1 MRKSMTKKLAA
12 VVLTAAMALTAAGCG
27 NNSGDNPS
35 SQETLKN
42 SSGTPES
49 SANTPESTA
58 GTPAGEGNGG
68 GNASAEIA
76 KPESISWWTH
86 DGLNEENGAEQW
98 FAEFE
103 KFTGIH
109 LDHQFIPN
117 NEYYDKLK
125 LAFASH
131 EVPEVFDL
139 NGANLALYASQG
151 AIKDLTPMLQASEL
165 WDKVDPAIWEA
176 IAIDGKIYA
185 VPKEVPSAACT
196 YVRGDWLE
204 RLGMQP
210 PTTYDEFLEMIRRFK
225 AEIPECEI
233 GLTAPGLK
241 NPQNLPEFYQGAQFG
256 FYRENGEWK
265 DGFAQPEMAEA
276 MQRMQDAY
284 KEGLLDME
292 IITNTTSTCRDA
304 WYAGKVGVFNYWSGK
319 WGGTL
324 QERLVANNE
333 GAVALAIQ
341 PIDGAVYSFATLS
354 GLCISSE
361 VSDEKAEQIFKYFIE
376 YMHDG
381 GEGQL
386 LFQSGVEGVHWEQDG
401 DKAKP
406 LPNLADP
413 SAVTTSVWITPWLS
427 LTPLELT
434 DKITEKADAVTNSL
448 AITDAVAVQ
457 TPITPVSETL
467 NKITSDL
474 ELEKADILA
483 KVVMGEMTVADGV
496 AAYEEVAKE
505 LNVQKVLDE
514 LNGR

>member
-1 MRKSMTKKLAA
+1 MKNKLTKKLMAA
-12 VVLTAAMALTAAGCG
+12 VLAAVMVMGCTACG
-27 NNSGDNPS
+27 
-35 SQETLKN
+35 SQETGN
-42 SSGTPES
+42 DAPAESASAPASTQASSEV
-49 SANTPESTA
+49 A
-58 GTPAGEGNGG
+58 GSEDAAAGEV
-68 GNASAEIA
+68 A
-76 KPESISWWTH
+76 KPESITWWTH

-103 KFTGIH
+103 KLTDIH

-125 LAFASH
+125 LAFASD

-151 AIKDLTPMLQASEL
+151 AIYDLTDLVKKSGL
-165 WDKVDPAIWEA
+165 YDKVDPAIWEA
-176 IAIDGKIYA
+176 ISINGKIYA
-185 VPKEVPSAACT
+185 IPKEVPSAAVT

-204 RLGMQP
+204 RLGMEA
-210 PTTYDEFLEMIRRFK
+210 PTNYEEFVEMIRRFK

-233 GLTAPGLK
+233 GLTAPGVK
-241 NPQNLPEFYQGAQFG
+241 SEMNLPEFYQGAHYSFAKVDG
-256 FYRENGEWK
+256 VWV
-265 DGFAQPEMAEA
+265 DGFAQDNMAAA

-292 IITNTTSTCRDA
+292 IISNTTSTCRDA
-304 WYAGKVGVFNYWSGK
+304 WYEGKVGVFNYWSGK

-324 QERLVANNE
+324 QDRLVANNE
-333 GAVALAIQ
+333 GAIAQPLE
-341 PIDGAVYSFATLS
+341 PIDEAEYLYATLS
-354 GLCISSE
+354 GLCISSK

-381 GEGQL
+381 GEGQV

-401 DKAKP
+401 NNVKP

-427 LTPLELT
+427 ITPLEVT
-434 DKITEKADAVTNSL
+434 DKNTEKADAVTNSL
-448 AITDAVAVQ
+448 AITDANASQVA
-457 TPITPVSETL
+457 ITPVSETL

-483 KVVMGEMTVADGV
+483 KVVMGEMTVEDGM
-496 AAYEEVAKE
+496 AAYKEVAEELNVEQVLKE
-505 LNVQKVLDE
+505 LNG
-514 LNGR
+514 N

>member
-1 MRKSMTKKLAA
+1 MKNKVTKKLLA
-12 VVLTAAMALTAAGCG
+12 VALASAMVMGTAACGSEDAG
-27 NNSGDNPS
+27 NS
-35 SQETLKN
+35 
-42 SSGTPES
+42 TPASS
-49 SANTPESTA
+49 SAAASSEAAPAASSETPVEKTV
-58 GTPAGEGNGG
+58 E
-68 GNASAEIA
+68 
-76 KPESISWWTH
+76 KPDTISWWTH
-86 DGLNEENGAEQW
+86 DGLNEENGSEQW

-103 KFTGIH
+103 AKTGIH

-125 LAFASH
+125 LAFASN
-131 EVPEVFDL
+131 EVPELFDL

-151 AIKDLTPMLQASEL
+151 ALYDLTDLLKASDL
-165 WDKVDPAIWEA
+165 YDKVDPAIWEA

-185 VPKEVPSAACT
+185 IPKEVPSAAVT

-210 PTTYDEFLEMIRRFK
+210 PTNYDEFLEMIRRFK

-233 GLTAPGLK
+233 GLTAPGVK
-241 NPQNLPEFYQGAQFG
+241 SEMNLPEFYQGAHYG
-256 FYRENGEWK
+256 FAKVDGVWV
-265 DGFAQPEMAEA
+265 DGFAQENMAAA

-284 KEGLLDME
+284 KEGLMDME

-304 WYAGKVGVFNYWSGK
+304 WYEGKVGVFNYWSGK

-324 QERLVANNE
+324 QDRLVANNE
-333 GAVALAIQ
+333 GAIAQPIQ
-341 PIDGAVYSFATLS
+341 PIAEANYLFATLG
-354 GLCISSE
+354 GLCISSK

-381 GEGQL
+381 GEGQV

-401 DKAKP
+401 SNVKP

-413 SAVTTSVWITPWLS
+413 SAVTTSVWITPWLAIS
-427 LTPLELT
+427 PLEVT
-434 DKITEKADAVTNSL
+434 DKNTEIADAVKNSL
-448 AITDAVAVQ
+448 AITDAVAQQVAV
-457 TPITPVSETL
+457 TPVSETL

-483 KVVMGEMTVADGV
+483 KVVMGEMTVEQGV
-496 AAYEEVAKE
+496 AAYKEVAEELNVEQVLKE
-505 LNVQKVLDE
+505 LNG
-514 LNGR
+514 N

>member
-1 MRKSMTKKLAA
+1 MKRNVAKKLVA
-12 VVLTAAMALTAAGCG
+12 VMLAAAMAMTAAGCG
-27 NNSGDNPS
+27 SEADEGGSGS
-35 SQETLKN
+35 
-42 SSGTPES
+42 SSGS
-49 SANTPESTA
+49 SSTQEST
-58 GTPAGEGNGG
+58 PSN
-68 GNASAEIA
+68 NASDSTPSGGSDTPGEIE
-76 KPESISWWTH
+76 KPETISWWTH

-109 LDHQFIPN
+109 LEHQFIPN

-165 WDKVDPAIWEA
+165 WDKVDPDIWEA
-176 IAIDGKIYA
+176 LSIDGKIYA
-185 VPKEVPSAACT
+185 IPKEVPSAACT

-204 RLGMQP
+204 RLNMEVP
-210 PTTYDEFLEMIRRFK
+210 ATYDEFLEMIRRFK

-233 GLTAPGLK
+233 GLTAPGVK
-241 NPQNLPEFYQGAQFG
+241 SPQNLPEFYQGAQYS
-256 FYRENGEWK
+256 FYKDNGEWK

-304 WYAGKVGVFNYWSGK
+304 WYEGKVGVFNYWSGK

-324 QERLVANNE
+324 QERLEVNNP
-333 GAVALAIQ
+333 GAIALAIN

-354 GLCISSE
+354 GLCISAD
-361 VSDEKAEQIFKYFIE
+361 VSDEKAEQIFKYFLE

-401 DKAKP
+401 DTVKP

-427 LTPLELT
+427 LTPMELT
-434 DKITEKADAVTNSL
+434 DKKVVQADAVVNSL

-496 AAYEEVAKE
+496 AAYEEVAAE

>member
-1 MRKSMTKKLAA
+1 M
-12 VVLTAAMALTAAGCG
+12 
-27 NNSGDNPS
+27 
-35 SQETLKN
+35 
-42 SSGTPES
+42 
-49 SANTPESTA
+49 
-58 GTPAGEGNGG
+58 
-68 GNASAEIA
+68 
-76 KPESISWWTH
+76 
-86 DGLNEENGAEQW
+86 
-98 FAEFE
+98 
-103 KFTGIH
+103 
-109 LDHQFIPN
+109 
-117 NEYYDKLK
+117 
-125 LAFASH
+125 
-131 EVPEVFDL
+131 
-139 NGANLALYASQG
+139 
-151 AIKDLTPMLQASEL
+151 
-165 WDKVDPAIWEA
+165 
-176 IAIDGKIYA
+176 
-185 VPKEVPSAACT
+185 
-196 YVRGDWLE
+196 
-204 RLGMQP
+204 
-210 PTTYDEFLEMIRRFK
+210 
-225 AEIPECEI
+225 
-233 GLTAPGLK
+233 
-241 NPQNLPEFYQGAQFG
+241 
-256 FYRENGEWK
+256 
-265 DGFAQPEMAEA
+265 
-276 MQRMQDAY
+276 
-284 KEGLLDME
+284 
-292 IITNTTSTCRDA
+292 
-304 WYAGKVGVFNYWSGK
+304 
-319 WGGTL
+319 
-324 QERLVANNE
+324 
-333 GAVALAIQ
+333 ALAIQ

-361 VSDEKAEQIFKYFIE
+361 VSDEKADQIFKYFIE

>member
-1 MRKSMTKKLAA
+1 MKNKVTKKLMA
-12 VVLTAAMALTAAGCG
+12 VALASAMVMGTAACGSENTANSTPASSSAEASSAAG
-27 NNSGDNPS
+27 S
-35 SQETLKN
+35 E
-42 SSGTPES
+42 
-49 SANTPESTA
+49 TA
-58 GTPAGEGNGG
+58 GSEAPAEKTV
-68 GNASAEIA
+68 E
-76 KPESISWWTH
+76 KPDTISWWTH
-86 DGLNEENGAEQW
+86 DGLNEENGSEQW

-125 LAFASH
+125 LAFASD

-151 AIKDLTPMLQASEL
+151 AIYDLTDLLKASDL
-165 WDKVDPAIWEA
+165 YDKVDPAIWDA
-176 IAIDGKIYA
+176 ISIDGKIYA
-185 VPKEVPSAACT
+185 IPKEMPSAAVT

-204 RLGMQP
+204 RLNMEA
-210 PTTYDEFLEMIRRFK
+210 PTTYEEFLDMIRRFK
-225 AEIPECEI
+225 TEIPECEI
-233 GLTAPGLK
+233 GLTAPGVK
-241 NPQNLPEFYQGAQFG
+241 SEMNLPEFYQGAHFG
-256 FYRENGEWK
+256 FAKVDGVWV
-265 DGFAQPEMAEA
+265 DGFAQDNMAEA

-304 WYAGKVGVFNYWSGK
+304 WYEGKVGVFNYWSGK

-324 QERLVANNE
+324 QERLEANNE

-341 PIDGAVYSFATLS
+341 PVEEAQYLFATLG
-354 GLCISSE
+354 GLCISSK

-381 GEGQL
+381 GEGQV

-401 DKAKP
+401 NNVKP

-413 SAVTTSVWITPWLS
+413 SAVTTSVWITPWLAIS
-427 LTPLELT
+427 PLEVT
-434 DKITEKADAVTNSL
+434 DKNTETSDAVKNSL
-448 AITDAVAVQ
+448 AITDATAVQVAV
-457 TPITPVSETL
+457 TPVSETL

-483 KVVMGEMTVADGV
+483 KVVMGEMTVEQGV
-496 AAYEEVAKE
+496 AAYKEVAEELNVEQVLKE
-505 LNVQKVLDE
+505 LNG
-514 LNGR
+514 N

>member
-1 MRKSMTKKLAA
+1 MKRNVTKKLVA
-12 VVLTAAMALTAAGCG
+12 VALASAMAMTAAGCG
-27 NNSGDNPS
+27 GDDAASNNSS
-35 SQETLKN
+35 
-42 SSGTPES
+42 
-49 SANTPESTA
+49 
-58 GTPAGEGNGG
+58 TPASSDA
-68 GNASAEIA
+68 ASTPASSEVASSDAGSSEAPAEIA
-76 KPESISWWTH
+76 KPDTISWWTH

-151 AIKDLTPMLQASEL
+151 AIKDLTPYIKASGL
-165 WDKVDPAIWEA
+165 WDKVDPEIWDA
-176 IAIDGKIYA
+176 IAIDGKVYA
-185 VPKEVPSAACT
+185 VPKEIPSAACT

-204 RLGMQP
+204 RLNMEVP
-210 PTTYDEFLEMIRRFK
+210 KTYDEFLEMIRRFK

-233 GLTAPGLK
+233 GLTAPGVK
-241 NPQNLPEFYQGAQFG
+241 SPQNLPEFYQGAQFG

-265 DGFAQPEMAEA
+265 DGFAQPNMAEA

-304 WYAGKVGVFNYWSGK
+304 WYEGKVGVFNYWSGK

-324 QERLVANNE
+324 QERLEANNE
-333 GAVALAIQ
+333 GAIALAIN

-354 GLCISSE
+354 GLCISAD
-361 VSDEKAEQIFKYFIE
+361 VSDEKAEQIFKYFFE

-401 DKAKP
+401 DNVKP

-427 LTPLELT
+427 LTPMELT
-434 DKITEKADAVTNSL
+434 DKKVAQADAVVNSL

-467 NKITSDL
+467 NMITSDL

-483 KVVMGEMTVADGV
+483 KVVMGEMTVEQGV
-496 AAYEEVAKE
+496 AAYAEVADE

-514 LNGR
+514 LNGK

>member
-1 MRKSMTKKLAA
+1 MKNKVTKKLMA
-12 VVLTAAMALTAAGCG
+12 VALASAMVMGTAACGSENTANSTPASSSAEASSAAG
-27 NNSGDNPS
+27 S
-35 SQETLKN
+35 E
-42 SSGTPES
+42 
-49 SANTPESTA
+49 TA
-58 GTPAGEGNGG
+58 GSEAPAEKTV
-68 GNASAEIA
+68 E
-76 KPESISWWTH
+76 KPDTISWWTH
-86 DGLNEENGAEQW
+86 DGLNEENGSEQW

-125 LAFASH
+125 LAFASD

-151 AIKDLTPMLQASEL
+151 AIYDLTDLLKASDL
-165 WDKVDPAIWEA
+165 YDKVDPAIWDA
-176 IAIDGKIYA
+176 ISIDGKIYA
-185 VPKEVPSAACT
+185 IPKEMPSAAVT

-204 RLGMQP
+204 RLNMEA
-210 PTTYDEFLEMIRRFK
+210 PTTYEEFLDMIRRFK
-225 AEIPECEI
+225 TEIPECEI
-233 GLTAPGLK
+233 GLTAPGVK
-241 NPQNLPEFYQGAQFG
+241 SEMNLPEFYQGAHFG
-256 FYRENGEWK
+256 FAKVDGVWV
-265 DGFAQPEMAEA
+265 DGFAQDNMAEA

-304 WYAGKVGVFNYWSGK
+304 WYEGKVGVFNYWSGK

-324 QERLVANNE
+324 QDRLEANNE

-341 PIDGAVYSFATLS
+341 PVEEAQYLFATLG
-354 GLCISSE
+354 GLCISSK

-381 GEGQL
+381 GEGQV

-401 DKAKP
+401 NNVKP

-413 SAVTTSVWITPWLS
+413 SAVTTSVWITPWLAIS
-427 LTPLELT
+427 PLEVT
-434 DKITEKADAVTNSL
+434 DKNTETSDAIKNSL
-448 AITDAVAVQ
+448 AITDATAVQVAV
-457 TPITPVSETL
+457 TPVSETL

-483 KVVMGEMTVADGV
+483 KVVMGEMTVEQGV
-496 AAYEEVAKE
+496 AAYKEVAEELNVEQVLKE
-505 LNVQKVLDE
+505 LNG
-514 LNGR
+514 N

>member
-1 MRKSMTKKLAA
+1 MRRKVTSKVMA
-12 VVLTAAMALTAAGCG
+12 VVCASAMVVSVVGCG
-27 NNSGDNPS
+27 AADTTTEVADTKT
-35 SQETLKN
+35 QETTTQA
-42 SSGTPES
+42 SETV
-49 SANTPESTA
+49 ESTVA
-58 GTPAGEGNGG
+58 
-68 GNASAEIA
+68 AESTEEKVVE
-76 KPESISWWTH
+76 KPDSITWWTH

-98 FAEFE
+98 FAEYE
-103 KFTGIH
+103 NLTGIH

-125 LAFASH
+125 LAFASD

-151 AIKDLTPMLQASEL
+151 AIRDLTDLLKASGLYE
-165 WDKVDPAIWEA
+165 KVDPSIWDA

-185 VPKEVPSAACT
+185 IPKEIPSAAVT

-204 RLGMQP
+204 RLGMDV
-210 PTTYDEFLEMIRRFK
+210 PTNYDEFLEMIRRFK
-225 AEIPECEI
+225 EEIPECEI
-233 GLTAPGLK
+233 GLTAPGVK
-241 NPQNLPEFYQGAQFG
+241 SEMNLPEFYQGAHYG
-256 FYRENGEWK
+256 FAKVNGEWI

-276 MQRMQDAY
+276 MQRLQDAY

-304 WYAGKVGVFNYWSGK
+304 WYEGKVGVFNYWSGK

-324 QERLVANNE
+324 QDRLVANNE
-333 GAVALAIQ
+333 GAVALAIE
-341 PIDGAVYSFATLS
+341 PIDEAQYLYATLG
-354 GLCISSE
+354 GLCISSK

-381 GEGQL
+381 GEGQV

-401 DKAKP
+401 DTVKP

-413 SAVTTSVWITPWLS
+413 SAVTTSVWITPWLAIS
-427 LTPLELT
+427 PLEVT
-434 DKITEKADAVTNSL
+434 DKKTEVAEAVSKSL
-448 AITDAVAVQ
+448 AITDATASQVA
-457 TPITPVSETL
+457 ITPVSTTL

-483 KVVMGEMTVADGV
+483 KVVMGEMTVEEGV
-496 AAYEEVAKE
+496 AAYAEVADELNVEQVLKE
-505 LNVQKVLDE
+505 LNGK
-514 LNGR
+514 

>member
-1 MRKSMTKKLAA
+1 MKRKVTKKLLA
-12 VVLTAAMALTAAGCG
+12 VALASAMAMTAAGCG
-27 NNSGDNPS
+27 GNDAAD
-35 SQETLKN
+35 N
-42 SSGTPES
+42 SSAP
-49 SANTPESTA
+49 ANSDAGSTA
-58 GTPAGEGNGG
+58 
-68 GNASAEIA
+68 ASAPASSDAAGGETPKEIE
-76 KPESISWWTH
+76 KPDTISWWTH

-103 KFTGIH
+103 NFTGIH
-109 LDHQFIPN
+109 LNHQFIPN

-151 AIKDLTPMLQASEL
+151 AIKDLTPMLQASDL
-165 WDKVDPAIWEA
+165 WDKVDPDIWDA

-185 VPKEVPSAACT
+185 IPKEVPSAACT

-204 RLGMQP
+204 QLGMDAP
-210 PTTYDEFLEMIRRFK
+210 KTYDEFLEMIRRFK

-233 GLTAPGLK
+233 GLTAPGVK
-241 NPQNLPEFYQGAQFG
+241 SPQNLPEFYQGAQYG

-265 DGFAQPEMAEA
+265 DGFAQPDMAEA

-304 WYAGKVGVFNYWSGK
+304 WYEGKVGVFNYWSGK

-324 QERLVANNE
+324 QDRLEANNE

-354 GLCISSE
+354 GLCISAD
-361 VSDEKAEQIFKYFIE
+361 VSDEKAEQIFKYFVE

-401 DKAKP
+401 DKVKP

-427 LTPLELT
+427 LTPMELT
-434 DKITEKADAVTNSL
+434 DKKVEQADAVVNSL

-483 KVVMGEMTVADGV
+483 KVVMGEMTVEQGV
-496 AAYEEVAKE
+496 AAYAEVADE

-514 LNGR
+514 LNGK

>member
-1 MRKSMTKKLAA
+1 MKSKVTKKLLAA
-12 VVLTAAMALTAAGCG
+12 ALASAMVMGTAGCG
-27 NNSGDNPS
+27 SGEAGGS
-35 SQETLKN
+35 AAAGS
-42 SSGTPES
+42 S
-49 SANTPESTA
+49 SAASAGSSAAASSEAGSTA
-58 GTPAGEGNGG
+58 AV
-68 GNASAEIA
+68 AEVT

-86 DGLNEENGAEQW
+86 DGLNEENGSEQW

-125 LAFASH
+125 LAFASD

-151 AIKDLTPMLQASEL
+151 AIYDLTDLLKASEL
-165 WDKVDPAIWEA
+165 YDKVDPAIWEA

-185 VPKEVPSAACT
+185 IPKEMPSAAVT

-204 RLGMQP
+204 RLDMKA
-210 PTTYDEFLEMIRRFK
+210 PTTYDEFLDMIRRFK
-225 AEIPECEI
+225 EEIPECEI
-233 GLTAPGLK
+233 GLTAPGVK
-241 NPQNLPEFYQGAQFG
+241 SEMNLPEFYQGAHYSFAKVDG
-256 FYRENGEWK
+256 VWV
-265 DGFAQPEMAEA
+265 DGFAQDNMAEA

-284 KEGLLDME
+284 KEGLLDKE

-304 WYAGKVGVFNYWSGK
+304 WYEGKVGVFNYWSGK

-324 QERLVANNE
+324 QDRLEANNA
-333 GAVALAIQ
+333 GAVALPLEEIE
-341 PIDGAVYSFATLS
+341 GADYLFATLG
-354 GLCISSE
+354 GLCISSK
-361 VSDEKAEQIFKYFIE
+361 VSDEKAAQIFKYFLE

-381 GEGQL
+381 GEGQV

-401 DKAKP
+401 NNVKP

-413 SAVTTSVWITPWLS
+413 SAVTTSVWVTPWLAIS
-427 LTPLELT
+427 PLEVT
-434 DKITEKADAVTNSL
+434 DKNTEKADAVTNSL
-448 AITDAVAVQ
+448 AITDASADQVAV
-457 TPITPVSETL
+457 TPVSDTL

-483 KVVMGEMTVADGV
+483 KVVMGEMTVEEGV
-496 AAYEEVAKE
+496 AAYKEVAEELNVEQVLKE
-505 LNVQKVLDE
+505 LNG
-514 LNGR
+514 N

>member
-1 MRKSMTKKLAA
+1 MVCRK
-12 VVLTAAMALTAAGCG
+12 
-27 NNSGDNPS
+27 
-35 SQETLKN
+35 
-42 SSGTPES
+42 
-49 SANTPESTA
+49 
-58 GTPAGEGNGG
+58 GG
-68 GNASAEIA
+68 
-76 KPESISWWTH
+76 H
-86 DGLNEENGAEQW
+86 
-98 FAEFE
+98 
-103 KFTGIH
+103 
-109 LDHQFIPN
+109 
-117 NEYYDKLK
+117 
-125 LAFASH
+125 
-131 EVPEVFDL
+131 
-139 NGANLALYASQG
+139 
-151 AIKDLTPMLQASEL
+151 
-165 WDKVDPAIWEA
+165 
-176 IAIDGKIYA
+176 
-185 VPKEVPSAACT
+185 
-196 YVRGDWLE
+196 
-204 RLGMQP
+204 
-210 PTTYDEFLEMIRRFK
+210 
-225 AEIPECEI
+225 
-233 GLTAPGLK
+233 
-241 NPQNLPEFYQGAQFG
+241 
-256 FYRENGEWK
+256 
-265 DGFAQPEMAEA
+265 
-276 MQRMQDAY
+276 
-284 KEGLLDME
+284 
-292 IITNTTSTCRDA
+292 
-304 WYAGKVGVFNYWSGK
+304 WSGK

-361 VSDEKAEQIFKYFIE
+361 VSDEKADQIFKYFIE

>member
-1 MRKSMTKKLAA
+1 MKRNMTKKLTA
-12 VVLTAAMALTAAGCG
+12 VVLAAAMVMTAAGCG
-27 NNSGDNPS
+27 NEDSGNSGASGSTPS
-35 SQETLKN
+35 GSTPSQSTP
-42 SSGTPES
+42 SDSTPSGGSDEPK
-49 SANTPESTA
+49 
-58 GTPAGEGNGG
+58 
-68 GNASAEIA
+68 EIV
-76 KPESISWWTH
+76 KPDTISWWTH

-165 WDKVDPAIWEA
+165 WDKVDPDIWEA
-176 IAIDGKIYA
+176 LAIDGKIYA
-185 VPKEVPSAACT
+185 IPKEVPSAACT

-204 RLGMQP
+204 RLNMEA

-233 GLTAPGLK
+233 GLTAPGVK
-241 NPQNLPEFYQGAQFG
+241 SPQNLPEFYQGAQYG
-256 FYRENGEWK
+256 FYREDGEWK
-265 DGFAQPEMAEA
+265 DGFAQPEMAAA

-304 WYAGKVGVFNYWSGK
+304 WYEGKVGVFNYWSGK

-324 QERLVANNE
+324 QERLEVNNE
-333 GAVALAIQ
+333 GAIALAIN

-361 VSDEKAEQIFKYFIE
+361 VSDEKAEQIFKYFLE

-401 DKAKP
+401 DNVKP

-427 LTPLELT
+427 LTPMELT
-434 DKITEKADAVTNSL
+434 DKKVAQADAVVNSL

-457 TPITPVSETL
+457 TPITPVSDTL
-467 NKITSDL
+467 NRITSDL

-483 KVVMGEMTVADGV
+483 KVVMGEMTVEQGV
-496 AAYEEVAKE
+496 AAYAEVAEE

-514 LNGR
+514 LNGK

>member
-1 MRKSMTKKLAA
+1 MRKSMTKKLTA

-49 SANTPESTA
+49 SVNTPESTA

-125 LAFASH
+125 LAFASN

-139 NGANLALYASQG
+139 NGANPALYASQG

-304 WYAGKVGVFNYWSGK
+304 WYAGKVGIGPASG
-319 WGGTL
+319 
-324 QERLVANNE
+324 
-333 GAVALAIQ
+333 
-341 PIDGAVYSFATLS
+341 
-354 GLCISSE
+354 
-361 VSDEKAEQIFKYFIE
+361 
-376 YMHDG
+376 
-381 GEGQL
+381 
-386 LFQSGVEGVHWEQDG
+386 
-401 DKAKP
+401 
-406 LPNLADP
+406 
-413 SAVTTSVWITPWLS
+413 
-427 LTPLELT
+427 
-434 DKITEKADAVTNSL
+434 
-448 AITDAVAVQ
+448 
-457 TPITPVSETL
+457 
-467 NKITSDL
+467 
-474 ELEKADILA
+474 
-483 KVVMGEMTVADGV
+483 
-496 AAYEEVAKE
+496 AAPCRK
-505 LNVQKVLDE
+505 DW
-514 LNGR
+514 

>member
-1 MRKSMTKKLAA
+1 MKRKVTKKLLAA
-12 VVLTAAMALTAAGCG
+12 ALASAMVLTAAGCG
-27 NNSGDNPS
+27 SDSGDGASDSAS
-35 SQETLKN
+35 SDQSPAAGTE
-42 SSGTPES
+42 SSSAAPES
-49 SANTPESTA
+49 SQAQAE
-58 GTPAGEGNGG
+58 
-68 GNASAEIA
+68 EIA

-103 KFTGIH
+103 NKTGIR

-117 NEYYDKLK
+117 NEYYDKLQ
-125 LAFASH
+125 LAFASD

-151 AIKDLTPMLQASEL
+151 AIKDLTPMLQASDL
-165 WDKVDPAIWEA
+165 WDKVDPAVWDA
-176 IAIDGKIYA
+176 ISIDGKIYA
-185 VPKEVPSAACT
+185 IPKELPSAAVT

-204 RLGMQP
+204 RLNMEV
-210 PTTYDEFLEMIRRFK
+210 PTNYDEFLEMLRRFK

-233 GLTAPGLK
+233 ALTSPGVK
-241 NPQNLPEFYQGAQFG
+241 SPQNLPEFYQGAQYSFCKVDG
-256 FYRENGEWK
+256 QWI
-265 DGFAQPEMAEA
+265 DGFAQPEMADA

-304 WYAGKVGVFNYWSGK
+304 WYEGKVGVFNYWSGK

-324 QERLVANNE
+324 QERLEANNPD
-333 GAVALAIQ
+333 AVALAIE
-341 PIDGAVYSFATLS
+341 PIDGAVYSYATLS
-354 GLCISSE
+354 GLCISSK

-401 DKAKP
+401 NNVKP
-406 LPNLADP
+406 LPNLADA
-413 SAVTTSVWITPWLS
+413 SAVTTSVWITPWLAIS
-427 LTPLELT
+427 PMELT
-434 DKITEKADAVTNSL
+434 DKNVEQSAAVMDSL
-448 AITDAVAVQ
+448 AITNEYAVQ

-483 KVVMGEMTVADGV
+483 KVVMGEMTVEQGV
-496 AAYEEVAKE
+496 AAYAEVAEE
-505 LNVQKVLDE
+505 LNV
-514 LNGR
+514 

>member
-1 MRKSMTKKLAA
+1 MKRHVAKKLVA
-12 VVLTAAMALTAAGCG
+12 VALASAMAMTAAGCG
-27 NNSGDNPS
+27 GDDAAVNNSS
-35 SQETLKN
+35 AES
-42 SSGTPES
+42 TPASS
-49 SANTPESTA
+49 SAAASSEA
-58 GTPAGEGNGG
+58 PASSEA
-68 GNASAEIA
+68 ASSEAPAEIA
-76 KPESISWWTH
+76 KPDTISWWTH

-151 AIKDLTPMLQASEL
+151 AIKDLTPMLKSSGL
-165 WDKVDPAIWEA
+165 WDKVDPAIWDA
-176 IAIDGKIYA
+176 IAIDGKVYA

-204 RLGMQP
+204 QLNMEAP
-210 PTTYDEFLEMIRRFK
+210 KTYDEFLEMIRRFK

-233 GLTAPGLK
+233 GLTAPGVK
-241 NPQNLPEFYQGAQFG
+241 SPQNLPEFYQGAQYG

-265 DGFAQPEMAEA
+265 DGFAQENMAAA

-304 WYAGKVGVFNYWSGK
+304 WYEGKVGVFNYWSGK

-324 QERLVANNE
+324 QERLEANNE
-333 GAVALAIQ
+333 GAIALAIE
-341 PIDGAVYSFATLS
+341 PIDGATYSFATLS
-354 GLCISSE
+354 GLCISAE
-361 VSDEKAEQIFKYFIE
+361 VSDEKAEQIFKYFFE

-401 DKAKP
+401 ENVKP

-427 LTPLELT
+427 ITPMELT
-434 DKITEKADAVTNSL
+434 DKKVAQADAVVNSL

-483 KVVMGEMTVADGV
+483 KVVMGEMTVEQGV
-496 AAYEEVAKE
+496 AAYAEVADE

-514 LNGR
+514 LNGK

>member
-1 MRKSMTKKLAA
+1 MKRNVTKKLTA
-12 VVLTAAMALTAAGCG
+12 VALAAAMALAATGCG
-27 NNSGDNPS
+27 NNSGDTPS
-35 SQETLKN
+35 VSSEAPKG
-42 SSGTPES
+42 SSGAPES
-49 SANTPESTA
+49 SASTPESEA
-58 GTPAGEGNGG
+58 NGG
-68 GNASAEIA
+68 GNTPAEIA
-76 KPESISWWTH
+76 KPDTISWWTH

-151 AIKDLTPMLQASEL
+151 AIKDLTPMLQASDL
-165 WDKVDPAIWEA
+165 WDKVDPDIWDA

-185 VPKEVPSAACT
+185 IPKEVPSAACT

-210 PTTYDEFLEMIRRFK
+210 PTTYEEFLEMIRRFK

-233 GLTAPGLK
+233 GLTAPGVK
-241 NPQNLPEFYQGAQFG
+241 SPQNLPEFYQGAQFG

-265 DGFAQPEMAEA
+265 DGFAQDNMAEA

-304 WYAGKVGVFNYWSGK
+304 WYEGKVGVFNYWSGK

-324 QERLVANNE
+324 QERLETNNE
-333 GAVALAIQ
+333 GAIALAIQ

-361 VSDEKAEQIFKYFIE
+361 VSDEKAQQIFRYFLE

-381 GEGQL
+381 GEGQV

-401 DKAKP
+401 DKVKP
-406 LPNLADP
+406 LPNLSD
-413 SAVTTSVWITPWLS
+413 SSTVTTSVWITPWLS

-483 KVVMGEMTVADGV
+483 KVVMGEMTVEQGV
-496 AAYEEVAKE
+496 AAYKEVAEE

>member
-1 MRKSMTKKLAA
+1 MKNKVTKKLLA
-12 VVLTAAMALTAAGCG
+12 VALASAMVMGTAACGSEDAG
-27 NNSGDNPS
+27 NS
-35 SQETLKN
+35 
-42 SSGTPES
+42 TPASS
-49 SANTPESTA
+49 SAAASSEA
-58 GTPAGEGNGG
+58 APA
-68 GNASAEIA
+68 ASSEAPVEKTVE
-76 KPESISWWTH
+76 KPDTISWWTH
-86 DGLNEENGAEQW
+86 DGLNEENGSEQW

-103 KFTGIH
+103 EKTGIH

-125 LAFASH
+125 LAFASD

-151 AIKDLTPMLQASEL
+151 AIYDLTDLLKASDL
-165 WDKVDPAIWEA
+165 YDKVDPAIWEA
-176 IAIDGKIYA
+176 ISIDGKIYA
-185 VPKEVPSAACT
+185 IPKEMPSAAVT

-204 RLGMQP
+204 KLGMQP
-210 PTTYDEFLEMIRRFK
+210 PTNYDEFLDMIRRFK

-233 GLTAPGLK
+233 GLTAPGVK
-241 NPQNLPEFYQGAQFG
+241 SEMNLPEFYQGAHYG
-256 FYRENGEWK
+256 FTKVNGEWI
-265 DGFAQPEMAEA
+265 DGFAQDNMAEA

-304 WYAGKVGVFNYWSGK
+304 WYEGKVGVFNYWSGK

-324 QERLVANNE
+324 QERLEANNE
-333 GAVALAIQ
+333 GAVALAIE
-341 PIDGAVYSFATLS
+341 PIAEADYLFATLG
-354 GLCISSE
+354 GLCISSK

-381 GEGQL
+381 GEGQV

-401 DKAKP
+401 NNVKP

-413 SAVTTSVWITPWLS
+413 SAVTVSVWITPWLAIS
-427 LTPLELT
+427 PLEVT
-434 DKITEKADAVTNSL
+434 DKNTETSDAVKKSL
-448 AITDAVAVQ
+448 AITDAVAQQVAV
-457 TPITPVSETL
+457 TPVSNTL

-483 KVVMGEMTVADGV
+483 KVVMGEMTVEDGV
-496 AAYEEVAKE
+496 AAYKEVAEELNVEQVLKE
-505 LNVQKVLDE
+505 LNG
-514 LNGR
+514 N

>member
-1 MRKSMTKKLAA
+1 MKRDVTKKLVA
-12 VVLTAAMALTAAGCG
+12 VALASAMALTAAGCG
-27 NNSGDNPS
+27 GSDDTAG
-35 SQETLKN
+35 
-42 SSGTPES
+42 GS
-49 SANTPESTA
+49 SASTGSTA
-58 GTPAGEGNGG
+58 GSSTASSAPASDAVSSE
-68 GNASAEIA
+68 APAEVE
-76 KPESISWWTH
+76 KPDTISWWTH
-86 DGLNEENGAEQW
+86 DGLNEENGSEQW

-151 AIKDLTPMLQASEL
+151 AIKDLTPYIKESGL
-165 WDKVDPAIWEA
+165 WDRVDPAIWDA
-176 IAIDGKIYA
+176 IAIDGKVYA

-204 RLGMQP
+204 KLNMEAP
-210 PTTYDEFLEMIRRFK
+210 KTYDEFLEMIRRFK
-225 AEIPECEI
+225 AEIPECTI
-233 GLTAPGLK
+233 GLTAPGVK
-241 NPQNLPEFYQGAQFG
+241 SPQNLPEFYQGAQFG

-265 DGFAQPEMAEA
+265 DGFAQPNMADA

-304 WYAGKVGVFNYWSGK
+304 WYEGKVGVFNYWSGK

-324 QERLVANNE
+324 QERLEANNP
-333 GAVALAIQ
+333 GAIALAIQ
-341 PIDGAVYSFATLS
+341 PIDGATYSFATLS
-354 GLCISSE
+354 GLCISAE
-361 VSDEKAEQIFKYFIE
+361 VSDEKAAQIFKYFFE

-401 DKAKP
+401 DSVKP

-413 SAVTTSVWITPWLS
+413 NAVTTSVWITPWLS
-427 LTPLELT
+427 LTPMELT
-434 DKITEKADAVTNSL
+434 DKKVAQADAVVNSL

-483 KVVMGEMTVADGV
+483 KVVMGEMTVEQGV
-496 AAYEEVAKE
+496 AAYAEVADE

-514 LNGR
+514 LNGK

>member
-1 MRKSMTKKLAA
+1 MKSKVTKKLLAAALASAMVMGTAACGSGEAGGSAAGSSSAASAGSSAAASSEAGSTAA
-12 VVLTAAMALTAAGCG
+12 V
-27 NNSGDNPS
+27 
-35 SQETLKN
+35 
-42 SSGTPES
+42 
-49 SANTPESTA
+49 
-58 GTPAGEGNGG
+58 
-68 GNASAEIA
+68 AEVT

-103 KFTGIH
+103 KLTGIH

-125 LAFASH
+125 LAFASD

-151 AIKDLTPMLQASEL
+151 AIYDLTDLLKASEL
-165 WDKVDPAIWEA
+165 YDKVDPAIWEA

-185 VPKEVPSAACT
+185 IPKEMPSAAVT

-204 RLGMQP
+204 RLDMKA
-210 PTTYDEFLEMIRRFK
+210 PTTYDEFLDMIRRFK
-225 AEIPECEI
+225 EEIPECEI
-233 GLTAPGLK
+233 GLTAPGVK
-241 NPQNLPEFYQGAQFG
+241 SEMNLPEFYQGAHYSFAKVDG
-256 FYRENGEWK
+256 VWI
-265 DGFAQPEMAEA
+265 DGFAQDNMAEA

-284 KEGLLDME
+284 KEGLLDKE

-304 WYAGKVGVFNYWSGK
+304 WYEGKVGVFNYWSGK

-324 QERLVANNE
+324 QDRLEANNA
-333 GAVALAIQ
+333 GAVALPLEEIE
-341 PIDGAVYSFATLS
+341 GADYLFATLG
-354 GLCISSE
+354 GLCISSK
-361 VSDEKAEQIFKYFIE
+361 VSDEKAAQIFKYFME

-381 GEGQL
+381 GEGQV

-401 DKAKP
+401 NNVKP

-413 SAVTTSVWITPWLS
+413 SAVTTSVWVTPWLAIS
-427 LTPLELT
+427 PLEVT
-434 DKITEKADAVTNSL
+434 DKNTEKADAVTNSL
-448 AITDAVAVQ
+448 AITDASADQVAV
-457 TPITPVSETL
+457 TPVSDTL

-483 KVVMGEMTVADGV
+483 KVVMGEMTVEEGV
-496 AAYEEVAKE
+496 AAYKEVAEELNVEQVLKE
-505 LNVQKVLDE
+505 LNG
-514 LNGR
+514 N

>member
-1 MRKSMTKKLAA
+1 MRRKVTGKVMA
-12 VVLTAAMALTAAGCG
+12 VVCASTMLVSAAGCG
-27 NNSGDNPS
+27 AAETTTQVKETTQTAEKETQTA
-35 SQETLKN
+35 QETTETDTEKVV
-42 SSGTPES
+42 E
-49 SANTPESTA
+49 
-58 GTPAGEGNGG
+58 
-68 GNASAEIA
+68 

-98 FAEFE
+98 FAEYE
-103 KFTGIH
+103 NLTGIH

-125 LAFASH
+125 LAFASD

-151 AIKDLTPMLQASEL
+151 AIKDLTGLLKASGLYE
-165 WDKVDPAIWEA
+165 KVDQSIWDA
-176 IAIDGKIYA
+176 LAIDGKIYA
-185 VPKEVPSAACT
+185 IPKEIPSAAVT

-204 RLGMQP
+204 RLGMEA
-210 PTTYDEFLEMIRRFK
+210 PTDYDEFLEMIRRFK

-233 GLTAPGLK
+233 GLTAPGVK
-241 NPQNLPEFYQGAQFG
+241 SEMNLPEFYQGAHYG
-256 FYRENGEWK
+256 FAKVNGEWI
-265 DGFAQPEMAEA
+265 DGFAQPEMAAA

-304 WYAGKVGVFNYWSGK
+304 WYEGKVGVFNYWSGK

-324 QERLVANNE
+324 QERLEANNE

-341 PIDGAVYSFATLS
+341 PIAEADYLYATLS
-354 GLCISSE
+354 GFCISSK

-381 GEGQL
+381 GEGQV

-401 DKAKP
+401 DTVKP

-413 SAVTTSVWITPWLS
+413 SAVTTSVWITPWLAIS
-427 LTPLELT
+427 PLEVT
-434 DKITEKADAVTNSL
+434 DKKTEVAEAVSTSL
-448 AITDAVAVQ
+448 AITDATAAQVA
-457 TPITPVSETL
+457 ITPVSTTL

-483 KVVMGEMTVADGV
+483 KVVMGELTVEEGV
-496 AAYEEVAKE
+496 AAYAEVADELNVEQVLKE
-505 LNVQKVLDE
+505 LNGK
-514 LNGR
+514 

>member
-1 MRKSMTKKLAA
+1 MKNKVTKKLMA
-12 VVLTAAMALTAAGCG
+12 VALASAMVMGTAACGSEDAG
-27 NNSGDNPS
+27 S
-35 SQETLKN
+35 S
-42 SSGTPES
+42 STPASS
-49 SANTPESTA
+49 SAAASSETASTA
-58 GTPAGEGNGG
+58 SSEAPAEKTV
-68 GNASAEIA
+68 E
-76 KPESISWWTH
+76 KPDTISWWTH
-86 DGLNEENGAEQW
+86 DGLNEENGSEQW

-103 KFTGIH
+103 NLTGIH

-125 LAFASH
+125 LAFASD

-151 AIKDLTPMLQASEL
+151 AIYDLTDLLKASEL
-165 WDKVDPAIWEA
+165 YDKVDPAIWEA
-176 IAIDGKIYA
+176 ISIDGKIYA
-185 VPKEVPSAACT
+185 IPKEMPSAACT

-210 PTTYDEFLEMIRRFK
+210 PTNYEEFLDMIRRFK

-233 GLTAPGLK
+233 GLTAPGVK
-241 NPQNLPEFYQGAQFG
+241 SEMNLPEFYQGAHYG
-256 FYRENGEWK
+256 FAKVDGVWV
-265 DGFAQPEMAEA
+265 DGFAQDNMAEA

-304 WYAGKVGVFNYWSGK
+304 WYEGKVGVFNYWSGK

-324 QERLVANNE
+324 QERLEANNE
-333 GAVALAIQ
+333 GAIALAIE
-341 PIDGAVYSFATLS
+341 PIAEADYLFATLG
-354 GLCISSE
+354 GLCISSK

-381 GEGQL
+381 GEGQV

-401 DKAKP
+401 NNVKP

-413 SAVTTSVWITPWLS
+413 SAVTVSVWCTPWLAIS
-427 LTPLELT
+427 PLEVT
-434 DKITEKADAVTNSL
+434 DKNTEIADAVKNSL
-448 AITDAVAVQ
+448 AITDAVAQQVAV
-457 TPITPVSETL
+457 TPVSETL

-483 KVVMGEMTVADGV
+483 KVVMGEMTVEQGV
-496 AAYEEVAKE
+496 AAYKEVAEELNVEQVLKE
-505 LNVQKVLDE
+505 LNG
-514 LNGR
+514 N

>member
-1 MRKSMTKKLAA
+1 MKNKVTKKLLA
-12 VVLTAAMALTAAGCG
+12 VALASAMAMGTAACGSEDAG
-27 NNSGDNPS
+27 NS
-35 SQETLKN
+35 
-42 SSGTPES
+42 TPASS
-49 SANTPESTA
+49 SAAASSEA
-58 GTPAGEGNGG
+58 APA
-68 GNASAEIA
+68 ASSEAPVEKTVE
-76 KPESISWWTH
+76 KPDTISWWTH
-86 DGLNEENGAEQW
+86 DGLNEENGSEQW

-103 KFTGIH
+103 EKTGIH

-125 LAFASH
+125 LAFASD

-151 AIKDLTPMLQASEL
+151 AIYDLTDLLKASDL
-165 WDKVDPAIWEA
+165 YDKVDPAIWEA
-176 IAIDGKIYA
+176 ISIDGKIYA
-185 VPKEVPSAACT
+185 IPKEMPSAAVT

-204 RLGMQP
+204 KLGMQP
-210 PTTYDEFLEMIRRFK
+210 PTNYDEFLDMIRRFK

-233 GLTAPGLK
+233 GLTAPGVK
-241 NPQNLPEFYQGAQFG
+241 SEMNLPEFYQGAHYG
-256 FYRENGEWK
+256 FTKVNGEWI
-265 DGFAQPEMAEA
+265 DGFAQDNMAEA

-304 WYAGKVGVFNYWSGK
+304 WYEGKVGVFNYWSGK

-324 QERLVANNE
+324 QERLEANNE
-333 GAVALAIQ
+333 GAVALAIE
-341 PIDGAVYSFATLS
+341 PIAEADYLFATLG
-354 GLCISSE
+354 GLCISSK

-381 GEGQL
+381 GEGQV

-401 DKAKP
+401 NNVKP

-413 SAVTTSVWITPWLS
+413 SAVTVSVWITPWLAIS
-427 LTPLELT
+427 PLEVT
-434 DKITEKADAVTNSL
+434 DKNTETSDAVKKSL
-448 AITDAVAVQ
+448 AITDAAAQQVAV
-457 TPITPVSETL
+457 TPVSNTL

-483 KVVMGEMTVADGV
+483 KVVMGEMTVEDGV
-496 AAYEEVAKE
+496 AAYKEVAEELNVEQVLKE
-505 LNVQKVLDE
+505 LNG
-514 LNGR
+514 N

>member
-1 MRKSMTKKLAA
+1 MKSKVTKKLLAAALASAMVMGTAACGSGEAGGSAAAGSSSAASAGSSAAASSEAGSTAA
-12 VVLTAAMALTAAGCG
+12 V
-27 NNSGDNPS
+27 
-35 SQETLKN
+35 
-42 SSGTPES
+42 
-49 SANTPESTA
+49 
-58 GTPAGEGNGG
+58 
-68 GNASAEIA
+68 AEVT

-86 DGLNEENGAEQW
+86 DGLNEENGSEQW

-125 LAFASH
+125 LAFASD

-151 AIKDLTPMLQASEL
+151 AIYDLTDLLKASEL
-165 WDKVDPAIWEA
+165 YDKVDPAIWEA

-185 VPKEVPSAACT
+185 IPKEMPSAAVT

-204 RLGMQP
+204 RLDMKA
-210 PTTYDEFLEMIRRFK
+210 PTTYDEFLDMIRRFK
-225 AEIPECEI
+225 EEIPECEI
-233 GLTAPGLK
+233 GLTAPGVK
-241 NPQNLPEFYQGAQFG
+241 SEMNLPEFYQGAHYSFAKVDG
-256 FYRENGEWK
+256 VWV
-265 DGFAQPEMAEA
+265 DGFAQDNMAEA

-284 KEGLLDME
+284 KEGLLDKE

-304 WYAGKVGVFNYWSGK
+304 WYEGKVGVFNYWSGK

-324 QERLVANNE
+324 QDRLEANNA
-333 GAVALAIQ
+333 GAVALPLEEIE
-341 PIDGAVYSFATLS
+341 GADYLFATLG
-354 GLCISSE
+354 GLCISSK
-361 VSDEKAEQIFKYFIE
+361 VSDEKAAQIFKYFLE

-381 GEGQL
+381 GEGQV

-401 DKAKP
+401 NNVKP

-413 SAVTTSVWITPWLS
+413 SAVTTSVWVTPWLAIS
-427 LTPLELT
+427 PLEVT
-434 DKITEKADAVTNSL
+434 DKNTEKADAVTNSL
-448 AITDAVAVQ
+448 AITDASADQVAV
-457 TPITPVSETL
+457 TPVSDTL

-483 KVVMGEMTVADGV
+483 KVVMGEMTVEEGV
-496 AAYEEVAKE
+496 AAYKEVAEELNVEQVLKE
-505 LNVQKVLDE
+505 LNG
-514 LNGR
+514 N